1 MNRLKVVGW
10 VATFVLTLATSG
22 WASQSPETVLTAYMD
37 GLIANDLEAAYSLLS
52 NEDRAAMSWSE
63 WASTIGV
70 MRGVPGSR
78 GGEYYQS
85 FSISRIELAGD
96 TAEGVLQ
103 VEVFDFSAYRVNF
116 AAFQE
121 ALNTAVTA
129 ADREALLASF
139 DQMPT
144 VSTTET
150 VHLRREASGW
160 RVHLSLEA
168 IALERDRNE
177 ARDLEILRAGL
188 AALGDST
195 PGPN

>member
-1 MNRLKVVGW
+1 MNHLKVVGW

-22 WASQSPETVLTAYMD
+22 WASQSPEPVLTAYMD
-37 GLIANDLEAAYSLLS
+37 ALIADDIEAAYSLLS

-103 VEVFDFSAYRVNF
+103 VEVFDMEAYRVNF
-116 AAFQE
+116 AAFE
-121 ALNTAVTA
+121 EAVTD
-129 ADREALLASF
+129 ADREAVLATL
-139 DQMPT
+139 DPMPT

-150 VHLRREASGW
+150 IHLRREASGW

-168 IALERDRNE
+168 IALERDRND
-177 ARDLEILRAGL
+177 ARDLEVLRAGL

-195 PGPN
+195 PGQN